1 MLASEKRLRN
11 VLLANALFS
20 FISGVLISWQRA
32 LVTDFLG
39 VKNESVL
46 LWLGLGLIIFSATV
60 FHASRRKHLS
70 RAQVNSIIIQDWGWV
85 VGSALVI
92 ALQAWNLTHGGYWL
106 IAAVAFVVADF
117 AIFQRYFLRKMRT
130 TL

>member
-32 LVTDFLG
+32 FVTDFLG

-60 FHASRRKHLS
+60 FHASRRKRLY

-106 IAAVAFVVADF
+106 IAGVALVVADF